1 MSSKRRFLAGVLGE
15 RVDFTP
21 VGSPTSVATVEQMET
36 TGAFFPQVHQDGEK
50 MARLA
55 AGAYEI
61 LGYDAIMPVFSVVQE
76 AAALGCEIA
85 WGQEADMPVAIT
97 HPWIDPEQ
105 VFIPA
110 DFLERPTIKAVL
122 DALRILRRDYGDRA
136 AVMGKVMG
144 PWTLAY
150 AMHGLQDFLIATLL
164 EPDKVRRFLDRLKA
178 VTVLFGKAQIEAGA
192 DLLCL
197 PDHATGDLV
206 SGKMYQDFLA
216 PIHREILAELG
227 CPVILHICGKTL
239 DRMPAIAE
247 AGFDAFHFDSH
258 NDARQA
264 VSLVG
269 DRLSLVGNVENVQN
283 LLNGTPEAVASQ
295 TRYAIEAG
303 VRVVGPECAIPL
315 RTPLENLIAIRRA
328 ARGEG

>member
-1 MSSKRRFLAGVLGE
+1 
-15 RVDFTP
+15 VDAVP
-21 VGSPTSVATVEQMET
+21 VGSPTSVATVDQMEI
-36 TGAFFPQVHQDGEK
+36 TGAFFPHAHLDGEK

-76 AAALGCEIA
+76 AAALGCEIS
-85 WGQEADMPVAIT
+85 WGEAFEMPVAVT
-97 HPWIDPEQ
+97 HPWNDPEQ
-105 VFIPA
+105 VAIPV
-110 DFLERPTIKAVL
+110 DFLERSAIKTVL
-122 DALRILRRDYGDRA
+122 DALSILQREYGHQA
-136 AVMGKVMG
+136 AIIGKVMG

-150 AMHGLQDFLIATLL
+150 AMHGLQDFLIETLL

-178 VTVLFGKAQIEAGA
+178 VTVLFGKAQLEAGA

-206 SGKMYQDFLA
+206 SGKMYRDFLA

-239 DRMPAIAE
+239 DRMPAIAD
-247 AGFDAFHFDSH
+247 AGFDAFHFDSL
-258 NDARQA
+258 NDAQQA
-264 VSLVG
+264 VRLVG
-269 DRLSLVGNVENVQN
+269 DRLVLVGNVENVQT
-283 LLNGTPEAVASQ
+283 LLNGTPEAVAGQ

-303 VRVVGPECAIPL
+303 VQVIGPECAVPL

-328 ARGEG
+328 ARDED